1 MTFGPAEFEK
11 RVTIQTNGD
20 TLVEGTEMF
29 TARLEP
35 ASDRTVINQNTADIS
50 IQETAN
56 GKQFVY
62 VE

>member
-20 TLVEGTEMF
+20 TLVEGTEEF
-29 TARLEP
+29 TAQLEP
-35 ASDRTVINQNTADIS
+35 VSDHVVITEDTAYIS

-56 GKQFVY
+56 GKTINIL
-62 VE
+62 